1 MALEYNAVFSRITKL
16 ISIKKDIS
24 RSLIINF
31 IPMKISFCFLQQ
43 MLICVLG
50 WQTQT
55 FGINMYVYEKVK
67 QHILEQKKQ

>member
-1 MALEYNAVFSRITKL
+1 MEKKRRKRTTKGCYSPIRFAVNSAMALEYNAVFSRITKL

-43 MLICVLG
+43 MLICV
-50 WQTQT
+50 
-55 FGINMYVYEKVK
+55 
-67 QHILEQKKQ
+67 